1 MSPLQWALLV
11 LGAAAVVAI
20 YWISRRDA
28 RALKKWEPPAT
39 DGAAPHSLGSALP
52 KAAPAKDQMDMFARG
67 GSEFDE
73 FGVGKPRRRMAPS
86 IGEGDPQAMFPQ
98 PAAKLRSDVA
108 EPPKKVYEEKIV
120 TLLIAEREGTAIF
133 GPKIHAALVAQGLSY
148 GERKIYHK
156 LEDGK
161 PVFSVA
167 SLVKPGVL
175 DPSDAQFSTPGLSLF
190 MILPGPAK
198 PQLALQDMIATA
210 RALASQLN
218 AEVFDAS
225 RLGFNADAQRVL
237 VAEIETWARRNGL

>member
-28 RALKKWEPPAT
+28 RALKKWEPPTAE
-39 DGAAPHSLGSALP
+39 GSAPRSSGSALP
-52 KAAPAKDQMDMFARG
+52 KAAPAKDQLDMFVRG

-73 FGVGKPRRRMAPS
+73 FGVGKPRKRMAPS
-86 IGEGDPQAMFPQ
+86 IGEGDPQAMLPE
-98 PAAKLRSDVA
+98 PAKPRTDAA
-108 EPPKKVYEEKIV
+108 APPKKVFEEKIV

-148 GERKIYHK
+148 GDRKIYHK
-156 LEDGK
+156 LDGGK

-175 DPSDAQFSTPGLSLF
+175 DPNDAQFSTPGLSLF
-190 MILPGPAK
+190 MVLPGPAK

-210 RALASQLN
+210 RALAEQLN
-218 AEVFDAS
+218 AEVFDAA

-237 VAEIETWARRNGL
+237 VTEIETWARRNGL